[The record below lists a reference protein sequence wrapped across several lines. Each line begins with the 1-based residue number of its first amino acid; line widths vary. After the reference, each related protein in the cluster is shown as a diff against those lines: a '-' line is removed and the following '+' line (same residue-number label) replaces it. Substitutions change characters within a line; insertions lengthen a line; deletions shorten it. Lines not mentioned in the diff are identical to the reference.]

1 MKRYRI
7 AYLARNLWKIKVGWG
22 TKKQRFADEEI
33 SVSWKCETPGTI
45 GSTIIVKNINIELTT
60 TSNQLPVTND

>member
-1 MKRYRI
+1 MENKG
-7 AYLARNLWKIKVGWG
+7 GWG
-22 TKKQRFADEEI
+22 TKKQRFVDEEI